1 MPAKMS
7 VDKLQEGLQ
16 TRRFGKTVLF
26 SSSVPSTNDWAKK
39 LAAMG
44 AAEGTVA
51 VAETQTAGR
60 GRLEREWI
68 SPKGGLYFS
77 VIVRPEFDATEAAKL
92 VFVAGLAVA
101 DALREEC
108 CLKIETKWPNDVLV
122 NGRKICGILA
132 EMNTTN
138 QKVNY
143 AVIGVGINANFDI
156 RRVFPP
162 SLKPVTTSIENQVGS
177 RIKLDNLFRAVM
189 SKLEKTYSLFEQQG
203 FAPILAEWKKYAAF
217 LGQKVEVTDQ
227 REEIVGLALDVDREG
242 ALILRL
248 ENGKTRRVCVGDVS
262 LRIS

>member
-1 MPAKMS
+1 MS

-16 TRRFGKTVLF
+16 TRRFGKTVF
-26 SSSVPSTNDWAKK
+26 FKPSVLSTNDWAKK

-51 VAETQTAGR
+51 IAETQTAGR
-60 GRLEREWI
+60 GRLDREWI
-68 SPKGGLYFS
+68 SPKGGLYFT
-77 VIVRPEFDATEAAKL
+77 VILRPELDAAEAAKL
-92 VFVAGLAVA
+92 VFVASLAVA
-101 DALREEC
+101 DVLRDEY

-143 AVIGVGINANFDI
+143 VALGVGINADLDV

-162 SLKPVTTSIENQVGS
+162 SLKPVVTSIENEVGG
-177 RIKLDNLFRAVM
+177 RVKLEDLFRAVM
-189 SKLEKTYSLFEQQG
+189 SKLEKTYSVFEQKG
-203 FAPILAEWKKYAAF
+203 FATILAEWKKYAAF
-217 LGQKVEVTDQ
+217 LGQEVEVTNQ
-227 REEIVGLALDVDREG
+227 HEKIVGLALDVDKEG

-248 ENGKTRRVCVGDVS
+248 DNGKTRRACVGDVS